1 MNSITMKLLFFKKAM
16 SAKLCKGFGLAVEG
30 SLLTHGGGIDF
41 KSPVTH
47 PPYLPV
53 ESRAL
58 VLPMGQSESGP

>member
-1 MNSITMKLLFFKKAM
+1 M
-16 SAKLCKGFGLAVEG
+16 SAKLCKGFELAVEG
-30 SLLTHGGGIDF
+30 SLLTHGGGMDF

-53 ESRAL
+53 ESWAL